1 MLQKLKI
8 TTYVFI
14 LCLFG
19 LTLITVSPVFAESF
33 EESARVLQCEQS
45 NSADEKANCYKEF
58 ARSYYDAQQSIEVNL
73 EHNRLNSGNYVKR
86 KNGNV
91 ERKKAKDYAKDSAIK
106 QAVNADPRMK
116 MSGGYSYCDFDNLP
130 GERDNVYRTGFPS
143 SKAMAMCEGAKIA
156 ACKGKNGKKKRRCT
170 IEWSKGLEVYLAVG
184 KSQVCRASSGNCD
197 IEGRASCYRG
207 FDGNCLDLS
216 KKDPREKKDVC
227 DKLRRGKIKPNAAN
241 YQQLVEACKG

>member
-58 ARSYYDAQQSIEVNL
+58 ARSYYDAQQSIEANK

-156 ACKGKNGKKKRRCT
+156 ACKGKNGKKKQKCKK
-170 IEWSKGLEVYLAVG
+170 EWAKGLELFLSYSNKGANIRSNAHCIRTG
-184 KSQVCRASSGNCD
+184 D
-197 IEGRASCYRG
+197 
-207 FDGNCLDLS
+207 DGQCME
-216 KKDPREKKDVC
+216 DPKPPVVKDVC

>member
-1 MLQKLKI
+1 MFHKFKI
-8 TTYVFI
+8 TTCAFI

-58 ARSYYDAQQSIEVNL
+58 ARSYYDAQQSSADIK

-106 QAVNADPRMK
+106 QAVNADP
-116 MSGGYSYCDFDNLP
+116 GGDWPRFIRYMV
-130 GERDNVYRTGFPS
+130 EHRDEAAMEGLQEYLQRARLS
-143 SKAMAMCEGAKIA
+143 SFGRIA
-156 ACKGKNGKKKRRCT
+156 LRKKG
-170 IEWSKGLEVYLAVG
+170 
-184 KSQVCRASSGNCD
+184 
-197 IEGRASCYRG
+197 
-207 FDGNCLDLS
+207 
-216 KKDPREKKDVC
+216 
-227 DKLRRGKIKPNAAN
+227 
-241 YQQLVEACKG
+241 

>member
-58 ARSYYDAQQSIEVNL
+58 ARSYYDAQQSSADIK

-91 ERKKAKDYAKDSAIK
+91 ERKKAKDYAKDSAIAG
-106 QAVNADPRMK
+106 AVNSDPRMK

-130 GERDNVYRTGFPS
+130 GEKDNIYRTGFPS

-156 ACKGKNGKKKRRCT
+156 ACKGKNGKKKQKCKK
-170 IEWSKGLEVYLAVG
+170 EWAKGLEVFLSYANAGPGNELQAPG
-184 KSQVCRASSGNCD
+184 GPMARCR
-197 IEGRASCYRG
+197 RG
-207 FDGNCLDLS
+207 FDGKCME
-216 KKDPREKKDVC
+216 DPKPPVVKDVC

-241 YQQLVEACKG
+241 YRKIVQLCKDGGS